1 MHRINFFRRV
11 FLAAALY
18 NLIVG
23 SVYVMLPNIVFTSAG
38 LPPLD
43 YPFLFSGIGMMV
55 AVYGYGYWV
64 VSRDPLRYPQLV
76 FIGILGKGL
85 GALGWSANVIQ
96 GAVPAATLWMTLF
109 NDVIWLPLFIA
120 YLLWWRGQRLTVSDE
135 QA

>member
-1 MHRINFFRRV
+1 MRGINFFRRV

-18 NLIVG
+18 NLALG
-23 SVYVMLPNIVFTSAG
+23 SVYVVFPNIVFTSAG

-55 AVYGYGYWV
+55 AVYAYGYWV

-76 FIGILGKGL
+76 FIGVLGKGL

-96 GAVPAATLWMTLF
+96 GVVPASTLWMTLF
-109 NDVIWLPLFIA
+109 NDLIWLPLFLA
-120 YLLWWRGQRLTVSDE
+120 YLIWWRAQTQIVQT